1 MCDRSNKLVSWLDHE
16 LPETEAA
23 DVEGHLRDCAECRT
37 CLAAYKRVDQAVD
50 AYCDQVM
57 VKPLDRKLPS
67 WAPVLSGAMAAAV
80 LFLIFRPGHADRLPP
95 HAQGPAAP
103 IAFQASS
110 PAPRHEKPHPWR
122 AATLV
127 ARTNRPTI
135 QSDHAGLPRAA
146 QGPAAGPSLPMAS
159 DATIQIAIP
168 VDTMFAPG
176 ALPEGMNVIAELR
189 LASDGSA
196 QDLRLRP

>member
-1 MCDRSNKLVSWLDHE
+1 MCDRSNELVSWLDHE

-37 CLAAYKRVDQAVD
+37 CLDAYQRVDQAVG

-57 VKPLDRKLPS
+57 AKPSDRKLPL
-67 WAPVLSGAMAAAV
+67 WVPVLSGAMAAAV

-127 ARTNRPTI
+127 ARTNRPTRP
-135 QSDHAGLPRAA
+135 DHAGLPRAA
-146 QGPAAGPSLPMAS
+146 QGPAAGSSLPMSS

-189 LASDGSA
+189 IASDGSA
-196 QDLRLRP
+196 HDLRLRP